1 LFQLDQLNYLVN
13 WIARDIFGVP
23 AYLVGLMTMIALIA
37 SRKGL
42 GDIVGGTLKATLGFI
57 ILGIGAGAVIGAL
70 NPLGALITGSF
81 GVEGVVPTNEA
92 ITAIANGIPEVA
104 QNVAFAMFIGV
115 IGSLVIAR
123 LTPLRYV
130 FLTGHHMLFMAT
142 VLTVVL
148 YNAKVDSAVQILVA
162 AFGLA
167 TMMVIMPAFSMPW
180 MRRVTNNQPVAMGHF
195 GTLGYI
201 AAGITGQVVGRGSKS
216 TEEMEFPQ
224 GLRFLRDPM
233 VGTAVAMIFIYI
245 VLSIVFWLRVGEADA
260 ITAVSTAMG
269 STNPLAAAGS
279 GAGGVMGFVT
289 LMFNNALVFG
299 GGVAVI
305 LLGVR
310 TILGE
315 IVPAFAGIAER
326 VIPGAVP
333 ALDCPVAFPF
343 APNAVLVGFL
353 ASVVGGLVGFGILW
367 AGLGAALV
375 IPLILPGMIPHFF
388 TGGTAGVFGNATG
401 GRRGAVAGGFVNGL
415 IITLF
420 AAFLV
425 PVMSSIGFQN
435 TTFGDADFQWFG
447 FAVGSIARLE
457 GTVAAGGIV
466 VLCVALIAVASLFQ
480 KRFVETGWLPGT
492 SERAPVA
499 SDEAEAQA

>member
-1 LFQLDQLNYLVN
+1 MDQLNYVFS
-13 WIARDIFGVP
+13 WIAKDIFGVP
-23 AYLVGLMTMIALIA
+23 AYLVGLMTFIALVA
-37 SRKGL
+37 SRKGW
-42 GDIVGGTLKATLGFI
+42 GDVIGGTLKATLGFI
-57 ILGIGAGAVIGAL
+57 ILGIGANAVIGAL
-70 NPLGALITGSF
+70 NPLGALVVGATQTN
-81 GVEGVVPTNEA
+81 GVVPTNEA
-92 ITAIANGIPEVA
+92 ITAIANKIPAVA
-104 QNVAFAMFIGV
+104 QNVAFAMFFGV
-115 IGSLVIAR
+115 LLSLVIAR

-148 YNAKVDSAVQILVA
+148 YNAKVSDAVQVTVA
-162 AFGLA
+162 AIGLA

-180 MRRVTNNQPVAMGHF
+180 MKKVTGNQPVAMGHF

-201 AAGITGQVVGRGSKS
+201 AGGVTGQIVGRGSKS
-216 TEEMEFPQ
+216 TEEMEFPS
-224 GLRFLRDPM
+224 GLKFLRDPM
-233 VGTAVAMIFIYI
+233 VGTAVAMIFIYLI
-245 VLSIVFWLRVGEADA
+245 LAIVFTARMGEQAA
-260 ITAVSTAMG
+260 IAATSNAIASG
-269 STNPLAAAGS
+269 HNIIAAGT
-279 GAGGVMGFVT
+279 GAGGLMGYLTV
-289 LMFNNALVFG
+289 MFNNALVFG

-333 ALDCPVAFPF
+333 ALDCPVSFPY

-367 AGLGAALV
+367 VGLGAALA

-401 GRRGAVAGGFVNGL
+401 GRRGAVGGGFVNGL

-425 PVMSSIGFQN
+425 PTMSAIGFQN

-447 FAVGSIARLE
+447 FAVGNIARIQDV
-457 GTVAAGGIV
+457 TAAVGVV
-466 VLCVALIAVASLFQ
+466 VLCVALIVLASFWQ
-480 KRFVETGWLPGT
+480 VRVVNKGWVPRGPMEETP
-492 SERAPVA
+492 E
-499 SDEAEAQA
+499 EAQAHVPA

>member
-1 LFQLDQLNYLVN
+1 
-13 WIARDIFGVP
+13 
-23 AYLVGLMTMIALIA
+23 
-37 SRKGL
+37 
-42 GDIVGGTLKATLGFI
+42 
-57 ILGIGAGAVIGAL
+57 
-70 NPLGALITGSF
+70 
-81 GVEGVVPTNEA
+81 
-92 ITAIANGIPEVA
+92 
-104 QNVAFAMFIGV
+104 
-115 IGSLVIAR
+115 
-123 LTPLRYV
+123 
-130 FLTGHHMLFMAT
+130 

-180 MRRVTNNQPVAMGHF
+180 MRKVTGGQAVAMGHF

-201 AAGITGQVVGRGSKS
+201 AAGVTGQIIGKGSKS

-233 VGTAVAMIFIYI
+233 VGTAVAMIFIYL
-245 VLSIVFWLRVGEADA
+245 VLAIAFTIRIGETAAIEAVGSSGAA
-260 ITAVSTAMG
+260 GGMLGFLTAM
-269 STNPLAAAGS
+269 
-279 GAGGVMGFVT
+279 
-289 LMFNNALVFG
+289 FNQALVFG

-333 ALDCPVAFPF
+333 ALDCPVSFPF

-353 ASVVGGLVGFGILW
+353 ASVAGGLVGFTILW
-367 AGLGAALV
+367 AGVGAALAV
-375 IPLILPGMIPHFF
+375 PLILPGMIPHFF

-401 GRRGAVAGGFVNGL
+401 GRRGAVGGGFVNGL

-425 PVMSSIGFQN
+425 PVMSAIGFQN

-447 FAVGSIARLE
+447 FAVGNIAKFE
-457 GTVAAGGIV
+457 GNAAAIGVV
-466 VLCVALIAVASLFQ
+466 VLCVVLIAAASWFQ
-480 KRFVETGWLPGT
+480 KKYVDTGWVPGG
-492 SERAPVA
+492 EKAA
-499 SDEAEAQA
+499 

>member
-1 LFQLDQLNYLVN
+1 
-13 WIARDIFGVP
+13 
-23 AYLVGLMTMIALIA
+23 
-37 SRKGL
+37 
-42 GDIVGGTLKATLGFI
+42 
-57 ILGIGAGAVIGAL
+57 
-70 NPLGALITGSF
+70 
-81 GVEGVVPTNEA
+81 
-92 ITAIANGIPEVA
+92 
-104 QNVAFAMFIGV
+104 MFLGV
-115 IGSLVIAR
+115 IGSLIIAR

-148 YNAKVDSAVQILVA
+148 YNAKVDSVVQILVA

-180 MRRVTNNQPVAMGHF
+180 MRRVTGNQKVAMGHF

-201 AAGITGQVVGRGSKS
+201 AGGITGQLVGKGSKS

-233 VGTAVAMIFIYI
+233 VGTAVAMIFIYL
-245 VLSIVFWLRVGEADA
+245 VLAIVFWLRVGETAALD
-260 ITAVSTAMG
+260 AVSKAMG
-269 STNPLAAAGS
+269 SAAAGT
-279 GAGGVMGFVT
+279 GAGGVMGFLTV
-289 LMFNNALVFG
+289 MFNNALVFG

-333 ALDCPVAFPF
+333 ALDCPVSFPF

-367 AGLGAALV
+367 AGLGAAFA

-401 GRRGAVAGGFVNGL
+401 GRRGAVGGGFVNGL

-425 PVMSSIGFQN
+425 PTMSAIGFQG

-447 FAVGSIARLE
+447 FAVGNIARIE
-457 GTVAAGGIV
+457 GMAAAAGVV
-466 VLCVALIAVASLFQ
+466 VLCAVLLAVASWFQ
-480 KRFVETGWLPGT
+480 IRFVNTGWLPGT
-492 SERAPVA
+492 SERAPV
-499 SDEAEAQA
+499 EGAEAKAHA

>member
-1 LFQLDQLNYLVN
+1 MDQLNYIIN
-13 WIARDIFGVP
+13 WIAKDIFGVP
-23 AYLVGLMTMIALIA
+23 AYLVGLMTFIALVA
-37 SRKGL
+37 SRKGI

-70 NPLGALITGSF
+70 TPLGALITGAF
-81 GVEGVVPTNEA
+81 GVSGVVPTNEA
-92 ITAIANGIPEVA
+92 ITAIANKIPAVA
-104 QNVAFAMFIGV
+104 QNVAFAMFFGV
-115 IGSLVIAR
+115 LLSLVIAR

-148 YNAKVDSAVQILVA
+148 YNAKVSDAVQIVVA
-162 AFGLA
+162 AIGLA
-167 TMMVIMPAFSMPW
+167 TMMLIMPAFSMPW
-180 MRRVTNNQPVAMGHF
+180 MKKVTGDQPVAMGHF

-201 AAGITGQVVGRGSKS
+201 AGGVTGQIIGRGSKS

-233 VGTAVAMIFIYI
+233 VGTAVAMIFIYV
-245 VLSIVFWLRVGEADA
+245 VLTIIFWLRIGEAA
-260 ITAVSTAMG
+260 SIKAVSDAMG
-269 STNPLAAAGS
+269 SSAAGS
-279 GAGGVMGFVT
+279 GAGGVMGFLT

-333 ALDCPVAFPF
+333 ALDCPVSFPY

-367 AGLGAALV
+367 AGLGAAFA

-401 GRRGAVAGGFVNGL
+401 GRRGAVGGGFVNGL

-425 PVMSSIGFQN
+425 PTMTAIGFQN

-447 FAVGSIARLE
+447 FFVGNIARITDIAAAVG
-457 GTVAAGGIV
+457 VV
-466 VLCVALIAVASLFQ
+466 VLCGVLLAIASWWQ
-480 KRFVETGWLPGT
+480 IRFVNTGWIPGGTT
-492 SERAPVA
+492 SAGTTER
-499 SDEAEAQA
+499 EAHAHA

>member
-1 LFQLDQLNYLVN
+1 MDQLSYIVN
-13 WIARDIFGVP
+13 WIAKDIFGVP
-23 AYLVGLMTMIALIA
+23 AYLVGIMTAIALIA

-42 GDIVGGTLKATLGFI
+42 GDIVGGALKATLGFI

-70 NPLGALITGSF
+70 NPLGVLITGAF
-81 GVEGVVPTNEA
+81 GVQGVVPTNEA
-92 ITAIANGIPEVA
+92 ITGIVNNIPDVA
-104 QNVAFAMFIGV
+104 QNVALAMFLGV
-115 IGSLVIAR
+115 LLSLLIAR

-148 YNAKVDSAVQILVA
+148 YNAKVDSTILIVVA
-162 AFGLA
+162 ALGLA
-167 TMMVIMPAFSMPW
+167 TMMVVMPAFAHPW
-180 MRRVTNNQPVAMGHF
+180 MKKVTGNEAVAIGHF
-195 GTLGYI
+195 GTFGYI
-201 AAGITGQVVGRGSKS
+201 AAGFTGQLVGRGSKS
-216 TEEMEFPQ
+216 TEEMQFPQ

-233 VGTAVAMIFIYI
+233 VGTAVAMIVIYLLLAL
-245 VLSIVFWLRVGEADA
+245 VVFVRLGEAVALQTVGD
-260 ITAVSTAMG
+260 AMG
-269 STNPLAAAGS
+269 ASAAGAS
-279 GAGGVMGFVT
+279 GGALGFAT
-289 LMFNNALVFG
+289 TMFNQALIFG

-326 VIPGAVP
+326 VIPGALP
-333 ALDCPVAFPF
+333 ALDCPITFTY

-353 ASVVGGLVGFGILW
+353 ASVVGGLIGFTILW

-375 IPLILPGMIPHFF
+375 VPLILPGMIPHFF

-425 PVMSSIGFQN
+425 PVMSAIGFQN

-447 FAVGSIARLE
+447 FIVGNIARIE
-457 GTVAAGGIV
+457 GTAAAIGVV
-466 VLCVALIAVASLFQ
+466 VLCAVLLAVAIWWQ
-480 KRFVETGWLPGT
+480 KRFVDTGWVPGGEAST
-492 SERAPVA
+492 HDVATEKPVSA
-499 SDEAEAQA
+499 TA

>member
-1 LFQLDQLNYLVN
+1 MDQLTYIVN
-13 WIARDIFGVP
+13 WLARDVLGVP
-23 AYLVGLMTMIALIA
+23 AYLVGLMTLVALIA
-37 SRKGL
+37 SRKSFGEV
-42 GDIVGGTLKATLGFI
+42 IGGALKATLGFI

-70 NPLGALITGSF
+70 NPLGALITGAF
-81 GVEGVVPTNEA
+81 GVDGVVPTNEA
-92 ITAIANGIPEVA
+92 ITAIVADIPDVA
-104 QNVAFAMFIGV
+104 QNVAFAMFLGV
-115 IGSLVIAR
+115 ILSLVIAR

-148 YNAKVDSAVQILVA
+148 YNANVDSIITVLVA
-162 AFGLA
+162 AIGLA

-180 MRRVTNNQPVAMGHF
+180 MKRVTGNQPLAMGHF

-201 AAGITGQVVGRGSKS
+201 AAGITGQVVGKGSKS
-216 TEEMEFPQ
+216 TEEMQFPG

-233 VGTAVAMIFIYI
+233 IGTAVAMIVIYI
-245 VLSIVFWLRVGEADA
+245 LLAAAFTARVGEAAA
-260 ITAVSTAMG
+260 IEATGEAMG
-269 STNPLAAAGS
+269 AGAA
-279 GAGGVMGFVT
+279 GAGGLMGFLTV
-289 LMFNNALVFG
+289 MFNQALIFG

-333 ALDCPVAFPF
+333 ALDCPVAFPY
-343 APNAVLVGFL
+343 APNAVIIGFL
-353 ASVVGGLVGFGILW
+353 ASVAGGLLGFGILW

-425 PVMSSIGFQN
+425 PVMSAIGFQN

-447 FAVGSIARLE
+447 FVVGNIARLE
-457 GTVAAGGIV
+457 GAAAAIGVVVVCGVLLAMASWFQIRYVNRGWIPGLPKKDEPVAQEA
-466 VLCVALIAVASLFQ
+466 
-480 KRFVETGWLPGT
+480 
-492 SERAPVA
+492 APVA
-499 SDEAEAQA
+499 G

>member
-1 LFQLDQLNYLVN
+1 LDQLNYIIN
-13 WIARDIFGVP
+13 WIAKDIFGVP
-23 AYLVGLMTMIALIA
+23 AYLVGIMTFVALVA

-42 GDIVGGTLKATLGFI
+42 GDVVGGTLKATLGFI
-57 ILGIGAGAVIGAL
+57 ILVIGAVAVIGAL
-70 NPLGALITGSF
+70 TPLGALITGAF

-92 ITAIANGIPEVA
+92 ITAIANDIPDVA
-104 QNVAFAMFIGV
+104 QNTAFAMFIGV

-180 MRRVTNNQPVAMGHF
+180 MRKVTGGQAVAMGHF

-201 AAGITGQVVGRGSKS
+201 AAGITGQIIGKGSKS

-233 VGTAVAMIFIYI
+233 VGTAVAMIFIYL
-245 VLSIVFWLRVGEADA
+245 VLAIAFTIRIGEAAA
-260 ITAVSTAMG
+260 IEAVGSSGAAGGMLGFLTAM
-269 STNPLAAAGS
+269 
-279 GAGGVMGFVT
+279 
-289 LMFNNALVFG
+289 FNQALVFG

-333 ALDCPVAFPF
+333 ALDCPVSFPF

-353 ASVVGGLVGFGILW
+353 ASVAGGLVGFTILW
-367 AGLGAALV
+367 AGVGAALAV
-375 IPLILPGMIPHFF
+375 PLILPGMIPHFF

-401 GRRGAVAGGFVNGL
+401 GRRGAVGGGFVNGL

-425 PVMSSIGFQN
+425 PVMSAIGFQN

-447 FAVGSIARLE
+447 FAVGNIAKFE
-457 GTVAAGGIV
+457 GNAAAIGVV
-466 VLCVALIAVASLFQ
+466 VLCVVLIAAASWFQ
-480 KRFVETGWLPGT
+480 KKYVDTGWVPGG
-492 SERAPVA
+492 EKAA
-499 SDEAEAQA
+499 

>member
-1 LFQLDQLNYLVN
+1 MDPLSYIVN
-13 WIARDIFGVP
+13 WVARDLFGNP
-23 AYLVGLMTMIALIA
+23 AYLVGLMTLLALVA
-37 SRKGL
+37 SRKSSGEV
-42 GDIVGGTLKATLGFI
+42 VGGTLKATLGFI
-57 ILGIGAGAVIGAL
+57 ILGVGAGAVIGAL
-70 NPLGALITGSF
+70 NPLGALITGAF

-148 YNAKVDSAVQILVA
+148 YNAEVDSAIQILVA

-180 MRRVTNNQPVAMGHF
+180 MRKVTGGEKVAMGHF

-201 AAGITGQVVGRGSKS
+201 AGGIAGQLVGKGSKS
-216 TEEMEFPQ
+216 TEEMEFPA

-233 VGTAVAMIFIYI
+233 IGTAVAMVFIYL
-245 VLSIVFWLRVGEADA
+245 VLAVIFWVRVGEEAA
-260 ITAVSTAMG
+260 IAAVSDAMG
-269 STNPLAAAGS
+269 SSAAGG
-279 GAGGVMGFVT
+279 GAGGVMGWMTV
-289 LMFNNALVFG
+289 MFNNALVFG

-333 ALDCPVAFPF
+333 ALDCPVAFPY
-343 APNAVLVGFL
+343 APNAVIVGFL
-353 ASVVGGLVGFGILW
+353 ASVVGGLIGFGILW
-367 AGLGAALV
+367 AGLGAAFA

-401 GRRGAVAGGFVNGL
+401 GRRGAIAGGFVNGL
-415 IITLF
+415 LITLL

-425 PVMSSIGFQN
+425 PVMSGIGFQN

-447 FAVGSIARLE
+447 YLVGTIAGIKGITAAVG
-457 GTVAAGGIV
+457 VV
-466 VLCVALIAVASLFQ
+466 VLCVVLLGLASLFQ
-480 KRFVETGWLPGT
+480 RRYVDTGWVPGG
-492 SERAPVA
+492 SEAKA
-499 SDEAEAQA
+499 KA

>member
-1 LFQLDQLNYLVN
+1 MDQLNYLIN

-23 AYLVGLMTMIALIA
+23 AYLVGLMTLIALVA

-42 GDIVGGTLKATLGFI
+42 GDIIGGSLKATLGFI

-70 NPLGALITGSF
+70 NPLGALITGAF

-92 ITAIANGIPEVA
+92 ITAIANDIPEVA

-115 IGSLVIAR
+115 IGSLIIAR

-148 YNAKVDSAVQILVA
+148 YNAKVDSVVQILVA

-180 MRRVTNNQPVAMGHF
+180 MRRVTGNQKVAMGHF

-201 AAGITGQVVGRGSKS
+201 AAGVTGQLVGKGSKS

-233 VGTAVAMIFIYI
+233 VGTAVAMIVIYLL
-245 VLSIVFWLRVGEADA
+245 LSVVFWLRVGEEAA
-260 ITAVSTAMG
+260 LGAVSEAMG
-269 STNPLAAAGS
+269 SSAAGS
-279 GAGGVMGFVT
+279 GAGGVLGFLT

-333 ALDCPVAFPF
+333 ALDCPIAFPF

-367 AGLGAALV
+367 AGVGAAFA

-401 GRRGAVAGGFVNGL
+401 GRRGAMAGGFINGL
-415 IITLF
+415 LITLL

-425 PVMSSIGFQN
+425 PVMSGIGFQN

-447 FAVGSIARLE
+447 YIVGILARIE
-457 GTVAAGGIV
+457 GVAAAGAIV
-466 VLCVALIAVASLFQ
+466 VLCAVLLVVASWFQ
-480 KRFVETGWLPGT
+480 KRFVDTGWLPGT
-492 SERAPVA
+492 SERAPVE
-499 SDEAEAQA
+499 SPEAQAHA

>member
-1 LFQLDQLNYLVN
+1 LDQLNYVIN
-13 WIARDIFGVP
+13 WIAKDLFGVP
-23 AYLVGLMTMIALIA
+23 AYLVGIMTFVALVA
-37 SRKGL
+37 SRKSL
-42 GDIVGGTLKATLGFI
+42 GDVVGGTLKATLGFI
-57 ILGIGAGAVIGAL
+57 ILVIGAVAVIGAL
-70 NPLGALITGSF
+70 NPLGALITGAF

-92 ITAIANGIPEVA
+92 ITAIANDIPDVA
-104 QNVAFAMFIGV
+104 QNTAFAMFIGV
-115 IGSLVIAR
+115 IGSLIIAR

-180 MRRVTNNQPVAMGHF
+180 MRKVTGGQAVAMGHF

-201 AAGITGQVVGRGSKS
+201 AAGITGQIIGKGSKS

-233 VGTAVAMIFIYI
+233 VGTAVAMIFIYL
-245 VLSIVFWLRVGEADA
+245 VLAIAFTIRIGEASA
-260 ITAVSTAMG
+260 IEAVGSSGAAGGMLGYLTAM
-269 STNPLAAAGS
+269 
-279 GAGGVMGFVT
+279 
-289 LMFNNALVFG
+289 FNQALVFG

-333 ALDCPVAFPF
+333 ALDCPISFPF

-353 ASVVGGLVGFGILW
+353 ASVAGGLVGFTILW
-367 AGLGAALV
+367 AGVGAALAV
-375 IPLILPGMIPHFF
+375 PLILPGMIPHFF

-401 GRRGAVAGGFVNGL
+401 GRRGAVGGGFVNGL

-425 PVMSSIGFQN
+425 PVMSAIGFQN

-447 FAVGSIARLE
+447 FAVGNIAKFE
-457 GTVAAGGIV
+457 GNGAAIGVV
-466 VLCVALIAVASLFQ
+466 VLCVVLIAAASWFQ
-480 KRFVETGWLPGT
+480 KKYVDTGWVPGG
-492 SERAPVA
+492 EKAA
-499 SDEAEAQA
+499 

>member
-1 LFQLDQLNYLVN
+1 MDQLTYIIN
-13 WIARDIFGVP
+13 WIAKDIFGVP
-23 AYLVGLMTMIALIA
+23 AYLVGIMTAVALIA

-42 GDIVGGTLKATLGFI
+42 GDIVGGALKATLGFI

-70 NPLGALITGSF
+70 NPLGALITGAF

-92 ITAIANGIPEVA
+92 ITAIVSNIPDVA
-104 QNVAFAMFIGV
+104 QNVAFAMFVGV
-115 IGSLVIAR
+115 ILSLIIAR

-148 YNAKVDSAVQILVA
+148 YNAKVDTTILILVA
-162 AFGLA
+162 ALGLA
-167 TMMVIMPAFSMPW
+167 TMMVIMPAFAHPW
-180 MRRVTNNQPVAMGHF
+180 MKRVTGNEAVAIGHF

-201 AAGITGQVVGRGSKS
+201 AAGFTGQVVGRGSKS

-233 VGTAVAMIFIYI
+233 VGTAVAMIVIYLLLAI
-245 VLSIVFWLRVGEADA
+245 IVFARLGEAVALQTVGD
-260 ITAVSTAMG
+260 AMG
-269 STNPLAAAGS
+269 ASAAGAS
-279 GAGGVMGFVT
+279 GGALGFLTV
-289 LMFNNALVFG
+289 MFNQALIFG

-333 ALDCPVAFPF
+333 ALDCPITFTY

-353 ASVVGGLVGFGILW
+353 ASVVGGLIGFGILW

-425 PVMSSIGFQN
+425 PVMSAIGFQG

-447 FAVGSIARLE
+447 FLVGNIARIE
-457 GTVAAGGIV
+457 GNVAAIGVV
-466 VLCVALIAVASLFQ
+466 VLCVVLLAVAIWWQ
-480 KRFVETGWLPGT
+480 KRFVDTGWVPGGT
-492 SERAPVA
+492 PTPADDAVVEPAPTA
-499 SDEAEAQA
+499 A

>member
-1 LFQLDQLNYLVN
+1 MDQLTYLIN
-13 WIARDIFGVP
+13 WIARDVFGVP
-23 AYLVGLMTMIALIA
+23 AYLVGLMTLLALVA
-37 SRKGL
+37 SRKSSGEV
-42 GDIVGGTLKATLGFI
+42 IGGTLKATLGFI
-57 ILGIGAGAVIGAL
+57 ILGVGAGAVIGAL
-70 NPLGALITGSF
+70 NPLGALITGAF

-92 ITAIANGIPEVA
+92 ITAIANDIPEVA

-115 IGSLVIAR
+115 LGSLVIAR

-148 YNAKVDSAVQILVA
+148 YNAKVDSVIQILVA

-180 MRRVTNNQPVAMGHF
+180 MRKVTGGEKVAMGHF

-201 AAGITGQVVGRGSKS
+201 AGGIAGQLVGKGSKS
-216 TEEMEFPQ
+216 TEEMEFPA

-233 VGTAVAMIFIYI
+233 LGTAVAMIFIYLI
-245 VLSIVFWLRVGEADA
+245 LAIVFGARAGMD
-260 ITAVSTAMG
+260 
-269 STNPLAAAGS
+269 AAAEAVGVGTGS
-279 GAGGVMGFVT
+279 SGGWLGWLTV
-289 LMFNNALVFG
+289 MFNNALVFG

-333 ALDCPVAFPF
+333 ALDCPVAFPY
-343 APNAVLVGFL
+343 APNAVIVGFL
-353 ASVVGGLVGFGILW
+353 ASVVGGLVGFGILF
-367 AGLGAALV
+367 AGLGAAFA

-401 GRRGAVAGGFVNGL
+401 GRRGAVAGGIVNGL
-415 IITLF
+415 LITLL

-425 PVMSSIGFQN
+425 PVMSGIGFQN

-447 FAVGSIARLE
+447 YLVGTIAGITGIAAAVG
-457 GTVAAGGIV
+457 VV
-466 VLCVALIAVASLFQ
+466 VLCVVLLVVASLFQ
-480 KRFVETGWLPGT
+480 RRYVDTGWIPGG
-492 SERAPVA
+492 SEAKA
-499 SDEAEAQA
+499 KA

>member
-1 LFQLDQLNYLVN
+1 MDQLNYIVN

-23 AYLVGLMTMIALIA
+23 AYLVGLMTLIALIA
-37 SRKGL
+37 SRKSAGEV
-42 GDIVGGTLKATLGFI
+42 IGGALKATLGFI

-70 NPLGALITGSF
+70 NPLGALITGAF

-92 ITAIANGIPEVA
+92 ITAIVNGIPEVA

-115 IGSLVIAR
+115 LLSLVIAR

-142 VLTVVL
+142 VLTVVM
-148 YNAKVDSAVQILVA
+148 YNAKVDQVVQILVA
-162 AFGLA
+162 AIGLA
-167 TMMVIMPAFSMPW
+167 TMMVVMPAFSMPW
-180 MRRVTNNQPVAMGHF
+180 MKKVTGGQKVAMGHF

-201 AAGITGQVVGRGSKS
+201 AGGVAGQVVGRGSRS

-233 VGTAVAMIFIYI
+233 VGTAVAMIVIYLLLAVI
-245 VLSIVFWLRVGEADA
+245 FMLRAGEATA
-260 ITAVSTAMG
+260 IGAVDEAMG
-269 STNPLAAAGS
+269 GGAAGAS
-279 GAGGVMGFVT
+279 GGILGLLTV
-289 LMFNNALVFG
+289 MFNQALVFG

-333 ALDCPVAFPF
+333 ALDCPVAFPY
-343 APNAVLVGFL
+343 APNAVIIGFL
-353 ASVVGGLVGFGILW
+353 ASVVGGLLGFGIL
-367 AGLGAALV
+367 AIGLGAAFAL
-375 IPLILPGMIPHFF
+375 PLILPGMIPHFF

-401 GRRGAVAGGFVNGL
+401 GRRGAVAGGLVNGL
-415 IITLF
+415 MITLF

-425 PVMSSIGFQN
+425 PVMSAIGFQN

-447 FAVGSIARLE
+447 FLVGNIARVE
-457 GTVAAGGIV
+457 GNVAAIGVV
-466 VLCVALIAVASLFQ
+466 VLCVVLVVLASWWQ
-480 KRFVETGWLPGT
+480 KRYVETDWYPGG
-492 SERAPVA
+492 APK
-499 SDEAEAQA
+499 AE

>member
-1 LFQLDQLNYLVN
+1 VDQLNYVIE
-13 WIARDIFGVP
+13 WIAKDIFGVP

-37 SRKGL
+37 SRKGA
-42 GDIVGGTLKATLGFI
+42 GEVVGGSLKATLGFI

-70 NPLGALITGSF
+70 TPLGALITGAF

-92 ITAIANGIPEVA
+92 ITAIANDIPEVA

-148 YNAKVDSAVQILVA
+148 YNAKVDSVIQILVA

-180 MRRVTNNQPVAMGHF
+180 MKKVTGNQPVAMGHF

-201 AAGITGQVVGRGSKS
+201 AAGVTGQVVGRGSRS
-216 TEEMEFPQ
+216 TEEMQFPQ

-233 VGTAVAMIFIYI
+233 VGTAVAMIVIYLLLAI
-245 VLSIVFWLRVGEADA
+245 IFTLRIGEAA
-260 ITAVSTAMG
+260 ALEAVT
-269 STNPLAAAGS
+269 AAGFAGAAGAS
-279 GAGGVMGFVT
+279 GGMLGFLT
-289 LMFNNALVFG
+289 TMFNQALVFG

-333 ALDCPVAFPF
+333 ALDCPVVFPY

-367 AGLGAALV
+367 AGVGAWLAV
-375 IPLILPGMIPHFF
+375 PLILPGMIPHFF

-415 IITLF
+415 LITLL
-420 AAFLV
+420 AAILV
-425 PVMSSIGFQN
+425 PVMSAIGFQG

-447 FAVGSIARLE
+447 FIVGNIARVE
-457 GTVAAGGIV
+457 GNVAAAGV
-466 VLCVALIAVASLFQ
+466 AVLCVVLLVAASWFQ
-480 KRFVETGWLPGT
+480 RRYVDSGWVPGGQPT
-492 SERAPVA
+492 PTPPAATEQ
-499 SDEAEAQA
+499 QAHSSV

>member
-1 LFQLDQLNYLVN
+1 MDQLNYVVN

-23 AYLVGLMTMIALIA
+23 AFLVGLMTLVALIA
-37 SRKGL
+37 SRKGV
-42 GDIVGGTLKATLGFI
+42 GDIIGGALKATLGFI

-70 NPLGALITGSF
+70 NPLGALITGAF
-81 GVEGVVPTNEA
+81 DVNGVVPTNEA
-92 ITAIANGIPEVA
+92 ITAIANDIPDVA

-115 IGSLVIAR
+115 IASLVIAR
-123 LTPLRYV
+123 ITPLRYV

-148 YNAKVDSAVQILVA
+148 YNAKVESIVQILVA

-167 TMMVIMPAFSMPW
+167 TMMLIMPAFSMPW
-180 MRRVTNNQPVAMGHF
+180 MKKVTGGQPVAMGHF
-195 GTLGYI
+195 GSLGYI
-201 AAGITGQVVGRGSKS
+201 AGGIAGQVVGRGSKS

-233 VGTAVAMIFIYI
+233 VGTAVAMIFIYLI
-245 VLSIVFWLRVGEADA
+245 LALVFVLRAGQEAALASVTD
-260 ITAVSTAMG
+260 AMG
-269 STNPLAAAGS
+269 SAAAGS
-279 GAGGVMGFVT
+279 GAGGLLGFMTV
-289 LMFNNALVFG
+289 MFNQALIFG

-333 ALDCPVAFPF
+333 ALDCPISFPY

-353 ASVVGGLVGFGILW
+353 ASVAGGLVGFAILW
-367 AGLGAALV
+367 AGLGAALT

-425 PVMSSIGFQN
+425 PVMGAIGFQN

-447 FAVGSIARLE
+447 FLVGNIARIE
-457 GTVAAGGIV
+457 GAAAAAGV
-466 VLCVALIAVASLFQ
+466 VILCVALLAVASWWQ
-480 KRFVETGWLPGT
+480 RRFVDTGWIPGGE
-492 SERAPVA
+492 SR
-499 SDEAEAQA
+499 AEAAEREARAAI